1 MTVLTRL
8 RSDDAPTAGAADAY
22 AAFLSYSHADEK
34 TATWVHRRLEQFKVP
49 PELIGKDRGEG
60 AIPRRL
66 RPVFRDRQELA
77 AARDLGSEVEHA
89 LAGSRVLI
97 VLCSPSAA
105 ASRWVNSE
113 IERFHRVRPAGQVI
127 AAIVTGEPFAADLP
141 GRAAEECFP
150 PALKVHYDKRG
161 RATTRRAEPIAADLR
176 DGKDGQRI
184 GFLKI
189 VAGMLGVGLDELV
202 KRDAARRHQRM
213 AIITSA
219 SIVGM
224 AMTSGLALFAFEKRD
239 EARDQRREAEGLVG
253 FMIGDLRTKLEPM
266 GRLDV
271 LDAVGER
278 ALGYYR
284 KQDKV
289 SLSDDSLAQRA
300 RALTMIGEIA
310 AKRGQLDGA
319 LQRYREALAGT
330 AEALRRAPDD
340 PQRMFD
346 HAQSVYWVG
355 SIALERGR
363 IDEAATRFEQY
374 RELAAQMVAADPANP
389 KWRLEAVY
397 AAGNLG
403 QVELEQH
410 RYPAAA
416 ATLAGSVAATEVLA
430 KSDPDNAVY
439 HGLLLEGLAFLADAN
454 DRAGHLQLAIA
465 GRERQLALLAP
476 DLATGRPDEGLRQK
490 AMIANMAL
498 SRLLFQQ
505 GETPA
510 ALAHAAEASAIGNR
524 LVGLDPTNADW
535 RGRSAA
541 TRLNEAML
549 LLRAGKRDAAA
560 AAANDGCAA
569 IERVVAR
576 DPTVVPWQDSMGRCL
591 ALKAELAVLGGDASG
606 ALALVRNIIA
616 RAGKAGSANPFG
628 LAEAHKLAG
637 DVKWRGHDREGAV
650 AEWRTALASWP
661 RAPETPMQM
670 GERGELLRG
679 IGKQQLANDIHER
692 MVASGYRQSTSDR
705 AGI

>member
-60 AIPRRL
+60 VIPRRL

-77 AARDLGSEVEHA
+77 AARDLGSEVDDA

-97 VLCSPSAA
+97 VLCSPAAA

-141 GRAAEECFP
+141 GREAEECFP
-150 PALKVHYDKRG
+150 PALKVQYDERG
-161 RATTRRAEPIAADLR
+161 LATTRRAEPIAADLR
-176 DGKDGQRI
+176 EGKDGQRI

-202 KRDAARRHQRM
+202 KRDAARRHRRM

-224 AMTSGLALFAFEKRD
+224 ALTSGLALFAFEKRD

-310 AKRGQLDGA
+310 DKRGQLDAA
-319 LQRYREALAGT
+319 LARYQEALAGT

-340 PQRMFD
+340 PQRLFD

-355 SIALERGR
+355 SIALERGQ

-389 KWRLEAVY
+389 KWQLEAVY

-416 ATLAGSVAATEVLA
+416 AALAGSVAATEVLA
-430 KSDPDNAVY
+430 KSDPDNPVY

-476 DLATGRPDEGLRQK
+476 DLAKGRPDEGLRQK

-510 ALAHAAEASAIGNR
+510 ALAHAAEASAMGQR
-524 LVGLDPTNADW
+524 LVALDPTNADW
-535 RGRSAA
+535 LGRSAA
-541 TRLNEAML
+541 TRLNQALL
-549 LLRAGKRDAAA
+549 LLRAGRGQAATEA
-560 AAANDGCAA
+560 AQDSCSKF
-569 IERVVAR
+569 ERLGGR
-576 DPTVVPWQDSMGRCL
+576 DPTVVSWQDGLRRCA
-591 ALKAELAVLGGDASG
+591 ALRAELAAVHADLPGAS
-606 ALALVRNIIA
+606 AWTHELVA
-616 RAGKAGSANPFG
+616 RATRQASTHPFAI
-628 LAEAHKLAG
+628 AEAHKVAG
-637 DVKWRGHDREGAV
+637 DVRAIGRDPGAARRE
-650 AEWRTALASWP
+650 WLTAIAFWP
-661 RAPETPMQM
+661 KSPETPTQM
-670 GERGELLRG
+670 AERGELLRAT
-679 IGKQQLANDIHER
+679 GKRDAARAITEKLA
-692 MVASGYRQSTSDR
+692 ALGYRQSLSKSAR
-705 AGI
+705 R

>member
-60 AIPRRL
+60 VIPRRL

-289 SLSDDSLAQRA
+289 SLSDDSLAQRS

-310 AKRGQLDGA
+310 AKRGQLDAA
-319 LQRYREALAGT
+319 LARYQEALAGT
-330 AEALRRAPDD
+330 AEALRRAPGD
-340 PQRMFD
+340 PQRLFD
-346 HAQSVYWVG
+346 YAQSVYWVG
-355 SIALERGR
+355 SVALDRGQL
-363 IDEAATRFEQY
+363 DEAVARFQEY
-374 RELAAQMVAADPANP
+374 RELAAKMVAADPANP
-389 KWRLEAVY
+389 KWQLEAVY

-410 RYPAAA
+410 RYAEA
-416 ATLAGSVAATEVLA
+416 ATSLSGSVAATEALA
-430 KSDPDNAVY
+430 KADPGNPVY
-439 HGLLLEGLAFLADAN
+439 HGLLLEGLAFQADAN
-454 DRAGHLQLAIA
+454 DRAGRMAVAIA
-465 GRERQLALLAP
+465 GRERQLELLAP
-476 DLATGRPDEGLRQK
+476 DLAKGRPDEGLRQK

-498 SRLLFQQ
+498 SRLLYQQ
-505 GETPA
+505 GKTSQ
-510 ALAHAAEASAIGNR
+510 ALAFATEASAIGLR
-524 LVGLDPTNADW
+524 LVDLDPTNADW
-535 RGRSAA
+535 LGRSAG
-541 TRLNEAML
+541 TRVNEAVL
-549 LLRAGKRDAAA
+549 LLRANRKDAATA
-560 AAANDGCAA
+560 AATDGCLKFQ
-569 IERVVAR
+569 RVSRR
-576 DPTVVPWQDSMGRCL
+576 DPTVVSWQDGLRRCA
-591 ALKAELAVLGGDASG
+591 ALEAELAVRRGDLPG
-606 ALALVRNIIA
+606 ALAHVRDLVG
-616 RAGKAGSANPFG
+616 RAQRQITTNPFAV
-628 LAEAHKLAG
+628 AEAHKVAG
-637 DVKWRGHDREGAV
+637 DVQSLGRDANGAL
-650 AEWRTALASWP
+650 AEWQTALSLWP
-661 RAPETPMQM
+661 KSAQTPTQM
-670 GERGELLRG
+670 AERSELLRATG
-679 IGKQQLANDIHER
+679 DRAAGREIAERLATL
-692 MVASGYRQSTSDR
+692 GYRQSISDALKR
-705 AGI
+705 